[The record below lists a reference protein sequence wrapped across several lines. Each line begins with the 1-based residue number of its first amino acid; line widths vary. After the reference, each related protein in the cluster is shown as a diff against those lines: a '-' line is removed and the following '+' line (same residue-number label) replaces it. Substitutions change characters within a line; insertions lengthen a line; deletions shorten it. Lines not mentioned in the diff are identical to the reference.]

1 MPLSSARLTGP
12 FDREQVA
19 PFLDDSVIPL
29 RLAAVAPSGWPL
41 VVSLWFARDG
51 DTLLCAT
58 QESSPLVKALGREP
72 RCAFEVAGCEPPY
85 SGVRGRALVS
95 VEPDVDLEALR
106 RLVERYLGDTEGRF
120 ASWLLGRTTPE
131 VVLRLDPVEVSSW
144 DYRGRMAG

>member
-1 MPLSSARLTGP
+1 MPLSRARLRGP
-12 FDREQVA
+12 FDLGQTTA
-19 PFLDDSVIPL
+19 FLDESVIPL

-58 QESSPLVKALGREP
+58 QESSPLVTALAREP
-72 RCAFEVAGCEPPY
+72 RCAFEVAGSEPPY
-85 SGVRGRALVS
+85 RGVRGRAHVS
-95 VEPDVDLEALR
+95 VEPDVELEILR

-144 DYRGRMAG
+144 DYRRRMTD

>member
-12 FDREQVA
+12 FGPDLITA
-19 PFLDDSVIPL
+19 FLDDSVIPL

-58 QESSPLVKALGREP
+58 QESSPLVKALAREP

-85 SGVRGRALVS
+85 AGVRGRAEAS
-95 VEPDVDLEALR
+95 IEPDADLAGLR
-106 RLVERYLGDTEGRF
+106 RLVERYLGGAEGRF

-131 VVLRLDPVEVSSW
+131 VLLRLDPVEVSSW
-144 DYRGRMAG
+144 DYRRRMAD